1 MKPTKPITEWKNI
14 FLDTSFIIDYFTYG
28 KSDIKDQLTK
38 ERRELVNSVMEILSN
53 YDLEGGN
60 QKRNF
65 YISSLTIT
73 ELRRLVTD
81 NVAKELVRIFSASD
95 VTFVDYTKNVAL
107 VLNRSLET
115 HLPEGQKH
123 QFLSYLKKEL
133 EGGSVVNVRQWVTTD
148 LMIAG
153 SAKSVK
159 NLDAVLTSDKKTFK
173 LIADTLDLPCLA
185 MFKEE
190 IDFDLFGKISIAKS
204 K

>member
-1 MKPTKPITEWKNI
+1 M
-14 FLDTSFIIDYFTYG
+14 
-28 KSDIKDQLTK
+28 
-38 ERRELVNSVMEILSN
+38 
-53 YDLEGGN
+53 
-60 QKRNF
+60 
-65 YISSLTIT
+65 
-73 ELRRLVTD
+73 
-81 NVAKELVRIFSASD
+81 
-95 VTFVDYTKNVAL
+95 
-107 VLNRSLET
+107 ET

-185 MFKEE
+185 MFKKE

>member
-38 ERRELVNSVMEILSN
+38 ERRELVNSIMEILSN

-65 YISSLTIT
+65 YISSLSIT
-73 ELRRLVTD
+73 ELRKLEKD

-95 VTFVDYTKNVAL
+95 VTFVDYTKNIAL
-107 VLNRSLET
+107 ALNRSLET

-123 QFLSYLKKEL
+123 QFLSYLEKEL
-133 EGGSVVNVRQWVTTD
+133 KYSNVVSARQWVTTD

-159 NLDAVLTSDKKTFK
+159 NLDVVLTSDKKTFK

>member
-159 NLDAVLTSDKKTFK
+159 NLDVVLTSDKKTFK

-190 IDFDLFGKISIAKS
+190 IDFDLFGEISIAKS

>member
-38 ERRELVNSVMEILSN
+38 ERRELVNSLMEILSN

-65 YISSLTIT
+65 YISSLSVT
-73 ELRRLVTD
+73 ELRKLEKD

-95 VTFVDYTKNVAL
+95 VTFVDYTKNIAL
-107 VLNRSLET
+107 ALNRSLET

-123 QFLSYLKKEL
+123 QFLSYLEKEL
-133 EGGSVVNVRQWVTTD
+133 KYSNVVSARQWVTMD

-159 NLDAVLTSDKKTFK
+159 NLDVVLTSDKKTFK

>member
-1 MKPTKPITEWKNI
+1 MKPIKPITEWKNI

-95 VTFVDYTKNVAL
+95 VTFCRL
-107 VLNRSLET
+107 
-115 HLPEGQKH
+115 H
-123 QFLSYLKKEL
+123 
-133 EGGSVVNVRQWVTTD
+133 
-148 LMIAG
+148 
-153 SAKSVK
+153 
-159 NLDAVLTSDKKTFK
+159 
-173 LIADTLDLPCLA
+173 
-185 MFKEE
+185 
-190 IDFDLFGKISIAKS
+190 
-204 K
+204 

>member
-1 MKPTKPITEWKNI
+1 MKPKKPITEWKNI

-65 YISSLTIT
+65 YISSLSVT
-73 ELRRLVTD
+73 ELRKLEKD

-95 VTFVDYTKNVAL
+95 VTFVDYTKNIAL

-123 QFLSYLKKEL
+123 QFLSYLEKEL
-133 EGGSVVNVRQWVTTD
+133 KYSNVVSARQWVTMD

-159 NLDAVLTSDKKTFK
+159 NLDVVLTSDKKTFK

-190 IDFDLFGKISIAKS
+190 IDFDLFGEISIAKS

>member
-1 MKPTKPITEWKNI
+1 MKPKKPITEWKNI

-65 YISSLTIT
+65 YISSLSVT
-73 ELRRLVTD
+73 ELRKLEKD

-95 VTFVDYTKNVAL
+95 VTFVDYTKNIAL

-123 QFLSYLKKEL
+123 QFLSYLEKEL
-133 EGGSVVNVRQWVTTD
+133 KYSNVVSARQWVTMD

-159 NLDAVLTSDKKTFK
+159 NLDVVLTSDKKTFK

-190 IDFDLFGKISIAKS
+190 IDFDLFGKISVSKS

>member
-53 YDLEGGN
+53 YDLEGVN

>member
-159 NLDAVLTSDKKTFK
+159 NLDVVLTSDKKTFK

-190 IDFDLFGKISIAKS
+190 IDFDLFGKISVSKS